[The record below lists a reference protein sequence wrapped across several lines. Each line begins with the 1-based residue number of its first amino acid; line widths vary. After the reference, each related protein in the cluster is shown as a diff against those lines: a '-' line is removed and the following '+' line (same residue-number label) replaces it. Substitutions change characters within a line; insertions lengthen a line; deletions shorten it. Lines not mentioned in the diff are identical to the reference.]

1 MNWKCVAVIRLR
13 EGVGIF
19 VALLADRACTA

>member
-1 MNWKCVAVIRLR
+1 MNWKFVAVTHLR

-19 VALLADRACTA
+19 VALLADLVMVA